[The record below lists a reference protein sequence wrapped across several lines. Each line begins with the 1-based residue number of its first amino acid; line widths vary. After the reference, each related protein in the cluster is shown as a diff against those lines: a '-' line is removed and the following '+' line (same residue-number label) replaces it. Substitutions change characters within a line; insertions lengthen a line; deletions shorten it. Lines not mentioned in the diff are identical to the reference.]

1 MSQEKRWCRA
11 SISRTPSLRLAVSA
25 SCPARTSQ
33 SADRWN
39 ANWAR
44 ILANGSRLS
53 WPRDPVSTNHSSPQ
67 LALDEHPAGGGDEGV
82 AGAQVPRVQGGAGGA
97 EAFPPTHMFKH
108 LQTLSIVI
116 DNYIYN
122 LYGYRYIYYV
132 SPQVQTR
139 LVQTKT
145 DQGPELDIH
154 LGPNLSTQYI
164 TA

>member
-1 MSQEKRWCRA
+1 MSQEKRWWLA
-11 SISRTPSLRLAVSA
+11 SISLTPSLRLAVSA

-82 AGAQVPRVQGGAGGA
+82 AGAQIPRVQGGAGGA
-97 EAFPPTHMFKH
+97 EAFPPIGMIKH
-108 LQTLSIVI
+108 LHTYLSIVI
-116 DNYIYN
+116 DMI
-122 LYGYRYIYYV
+122 
-132 SPQVQTR
+132 
-139 LVQTKT
+139 
-145 DQGPELDIH
+145 DI
-154 LGPNLSTQYI
+154 STMSHHKCRHPSFRPRQMRDRSLTSI
-164 TA
+164 WAPT